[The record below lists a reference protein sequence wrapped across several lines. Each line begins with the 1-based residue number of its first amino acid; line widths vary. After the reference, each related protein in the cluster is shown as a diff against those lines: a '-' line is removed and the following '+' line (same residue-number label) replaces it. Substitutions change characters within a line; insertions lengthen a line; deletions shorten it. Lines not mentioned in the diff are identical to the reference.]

1 MNNWKKKIKRAVS
14 LKYEP
19 VKDRAPKVTAKG
31 QGVIADK
38 IIALA
43 KENNIPIHEDPD
55 LVEIL
60 SKLDLEEEVPPTVYI
75 LVAEILAFVYRMNG
89 RWPGQTVENSW

>member
-1 MNNWKKKIKRAVS
+1 MNNWKKKIKKAVS

-19 VKDRAPKVTAKG
+19 VKDSAPKITAKG
-31 QGVIADK
+31 QGVVADK

-60 SKLDLEEEVPPTVYI
+60 SKLDLEEEIPPTVYV
-75 LVAEILAFVYRMNG
+75 LVAEILAFVYRMNE
-89 RWPGQTVENSW
+89 RWPGRTAENSQ

>member
-1 MNNWKKKIKRAVS
+1 MDNWKKKIKRAVS
-14 LKYEP
+14 LRYESD
-19 VKDRAPKVTAKG
+19 KDRAPKVTAKG

-60 SKLDLEEEVPPTVYI
+60 SKLDLEEDIPPTVYV
-75 LVAEILAFVYRMNG
+75 LVAEILAFVYRMNE
-89 RWPGQTVENSW
+89 RWPGQAAEKS

>member
-14 LKYEP
+14 LRYEP
-19 VKDRAPKVTAKG
+19 DKDRAPKVTAKG

-60 SKLDLEEEVPPTVYI
+60 SKLDLEEDIPPTVYV
-75 LVAEILAFVYRMNG
+75 LVAEILAFVYRMNE
-89 RWPGQTVENSW
+89 RWPGQAAEKF